1 MHNPPRNGEL
11 DFLFFQWSCDH
22 MRKLWLIICI
32 FLLIPVY
39 AQDLP
44 LSETAELKTSDD
56 HYSLEKIVTVYEKEG
71 STYTTE
77 NRAVS
82 VMIAPQDYVEYQGQL
97 LKEYFCDVLVSIVI
111 TTEDS
116 ETSQEFLSYL
126 NFDSSQQSLIWDHA
140 GYATADR
147 AGETFGENS
156 SLTVEDQYLEVTLT
170 LTHLTL
176 SEYTCG
182 HCDTDAGS
190 PIIFLDTLRLRVDI
204 TYTSSQ
210 KDTIEQMQEDME
222 KYGDA
227 QEYVTAAQQYFQQG
241 EFDKARDEFQ
251 KAKDVFDQI
260 NDTEKSDEMQEQI
273 DKCISYDAA
282 TENLRD
288 GMNTFEEASRT
299 NDYQEAT
306 NKFEEARSY
315 FQKAQAEFDKA
326 EDTSKSD
333 ECETWIDRCDDEID
347 NLKGVG
353 SLREKLIYIVL
364 AIAVIAGAGIIMKQ
378 LGKGKPP
385 KQAKGITLTV
395 VNAVTR
401 EETTLQVEQSDRIGK
416 VRQAAG
422 TQLGIVPSGLLY
434 NGKECRPDWTVKE
447 CGLHTGAVVEVVPGG
462 TEPAGVQAKIE
473 VGDKKERL
481 EKLQQMYK
489 EGKIP
494 KELYESL
501 KRQLERE

>member
-1 MHNPPRNGEL
+1 MK
-11 DFLFFQWSCDH
+11 
-22 MRKLWLIICI
+22 KLWLVICI

-56 HYSLEKIVTVYEKEG
+56 HYGLEKIVTVYNKEG
-71 STYTTE
+71 STYTAE

-82 VMIAPQDYVEYQGQL
+82 VTIAPQDYIEYQGQL

-111 TTEDS
+111 TTADGK
-116 ETSQEFLSYL
+116 TSQEFLSYL
-126 NFDSSQQSLIWDHA
+126 NFDPSQQSLIWDHA
-140 GYATADR
+140 GYPTADR
-147 AGETFGENS
+147 AGETFGENN

-182 HCDTDAGS
+182 HCDTDAAS
-190 PIIFLDTLRLRVDI
+190 PIIFLDTLRLRVDV
-204 TYTSSQ
+204 TYTQSQ
-210 KDTIEQMQEDME
+210 KDTVEQMQEDME
-222 KYGDA
+222 EYGDA
-227 QEYVTAAQQYFQQG
+227 QGYVTTAQQYFQQG

-260 NDTEKSDEMQEQI
+260 GDTEKSDEMQEQI
-273 DKCISYDAA
+273 DKCLSYDAA
-282 TENLRD
+282 AENLRD
-288 GMNTFEEASRT
+288 GMSTFEDASRT
-299 NDYQEAT
+299 NDYQEAI
-306 NKFEEARSY
+306 NKYEEARSY
-315 FQKAQAEFDKA
+315 FQRAQTEFDKV

-333 ECETWIDRCDDEID
+333 ECETWIDRCNDEID

-353 SLREKLIYIVL
+353 SLRERLIYIIL
-364 AIAVIAGAGIIMKQ
+364 AIAVIAGAGIVMKQ
-378 LGKGKPP
+378 LGKGKAP
-385 KQAKGITLTV
+385 KEAKGMTLTV

-422 TQLGIVPSGLLY
+422 THLGIVPSGLLY
-434 NGKECRPDWTVKE
+434 NGKECPPDWTVRE

-462 TEPAGVQAKIE
+462 TEPAGVKE
-473 VGDKKERL
+473 EELGDKKERL

-494 KELYESL
+494 RELYESL
-501 KRQLERE
+501 KRRLESE

>member
-1 MHNPPRNGEL
+1 MK
-11 DFLFFQWSCDH
+11 
-22 MRKLWLIICI
+22 KLWLVICI

-44 LSETAELKTSDD
+44 LSETVELKTSDD
-56 HYSLEKIVTVYEKEG
+56 HYSLEKIVTVYNKEG
-71 STYTTE
+71 STYTPE

-82 VMIAPQDYVEYQGQL
+82 VTIAPQDYVEYQGQL

-111 TTEDS
+111 TTADGK
-116 ETSQEFLSYL
+116 TSQEFLSYL
-126 NFDSSQQSLIWDHA
+126 NFDPSQQSLIWDHA
-140 GYATADR
+140 GYPTADR
-147 AGETFGENS
+147 AGETFGETN
-156 SLTVEDQYLEVTLT
+156 SLTVEDQDLEVTLT

-190 PIIFLDTLRLRVDI
+190 PIIFLDTLRMRADV
-204 TYTSSQ
+204 TYTQSQ

-222 KYGDA
+222 EYGDA
-227 QEYVTAAQQYFQQG
+227 QGYVTAAQQYFQQG

-260 NDTEKSDEMQEQI
+260 GDTEKSDEMQEQI
-273 DKCISYDAA
+273 DKCLSYDVAA
-282 TENLRD
+282 ENLRD
-288 GMNTFEEASRT
+288 GMSTFEDASRT
-299 NDYQEAT
+299 NDYQEAI
-306 NKFEEARSY
+306 NKYEEARSY
-315 FQKAQAEFDKA
+315 FQRAQTEFDKV

-333 ECETWIDRCDDEID
+333 ECETWIDRCNDEID

-353 SLREKLIYIVL
+353 SLRERLIYIIL
-364 AIAVIAGAGIIMKQ
+364 AIAVIAGAGIVMKQ
-378 LGKGKPP
+378 LGKGKAP
-385 KQAKGITLTV
+385 KEAKGMTLTV

-422 TQLGIVPSGLLY
+422 THLGIVPSGLLY
-434 NGKECRPDWTVKE
+434 NGKECPPDWTVRE
-447 CGLHTGAVVEVVPGG
+447 CGLHTGAVLEVVPGG
-462 TEPAGVQAKIE
+462 TEPAGVKE
-473 VGDKKERL
+473 EEKPGDKKERL

-501 KRQLERE
+501 KRRLESE